1 MGLSW
6 TDRVEDVSAHEW
18 DSVLV
23 RSFRPSPFPPP
34 PLPGPVGEDVRRRPP
49 QAHLPLG
56 TKRRDLRA
64 VVSLPVRKRERMGAS
79 RRGAGLRL
87 AGRRGRFRQGDGV
100 LVRVPLLLAGFPLLR
115 SPPPPA
121 PRGRVPFDRLPPP
134 AVRRTRPFLPSGGDG
149 PGPVWPP
156 SPLLRRVPP

>member
-6 TDRVEDVSAHEW
+6 TDRVGDGSAHEW

-23 RSFRPSPFPPP
+23 RSFRPSPLLSRHSPP
-34 PLPGPVGEDVRRRPP
+34 PLPGPGGEDVRRRPP

-79 RRGAGLRL
+79 RRGARVRL

-115 SPPPPA
+115 SPPPA
-121 PRGRVPFDRLPPP
+121 ATRV
-134 AVRRTRPFLPSGGDG
+134 
-149 PGPVWPP
+149 W
-156 SPLLRRVPP
+156 